1 MSGSFV
7 GWVVGCVG
15 LWGFFYVF
23 WLDSGRAATGE
34 PGRGSPHLSSSPRA
48 HVEGQ
53 ASARPVLPW
62 RPVTQRRGLNLLREV
77 GQGTRGRESSTAN
90 ARGVP
95 PNPPTSLAKATYGQQ
110 QTPREGRKGAGGGR
124 RNDRTRVTVGTRL
137 FFAKAQ
143 VIQRQP
149 GPLLRYAPI
158 RSDLTRDT
166 QWVGGYTNDKP
177 SAQRAETKQT
187 CKSSGPRRASR
198 ASKLSQ

>member
-124 RNDRTRVTVGTRL
+124 RNDRTRGMKGVEARVIGLLEVDPRGTRGNPEVGSTSRDREWREL
-137 FFAKAQ
+137 EASS
-143 VIQRQP
+143 QRQAAS
-149 GPLLRYAPI
+149 L
-158 RSDLTRDT
+158 SQTRL
-166 QWVGGYTNDKP
+166 GRHCLYELHAP
-177 SAQRAETKQT
+177 SANAQ
-187 CKSSGPRRASR
+187 
-198 ASKLSQ
+198 